1 MMKIY
6 LTISALTLSF
16 GMGAAQALPPAPYS
30 YEPARLSAGADAPLV
45 LVGEKN
51 YKPKK
56 FYKKKRRVSR
66 RGGSNQLQGNGGH
79 VMDTCPGGDQACIN
93 DLKANCDKAGGGLST
108 EPDGGVDCFVVG
120 IHDQPDQ
127 SD

>member
-1 MMKIY
+1 MKK
-6 LTISALTLSF
+6 LTLTVSILAF
-16 GMGAAQALPPAPYS
+16 GVGVGAAQAFPVA
-30 YEPARLSAGADAPLV
+30 EIDKVAAQLSAEESASV
-45 LVGEKN
+45 ILVGQKT
-51 YKPKK
+51 YKPKGY
-56 FYKKKRRVSR
+56 YKKKRQRAR
-66 RGGSNQLQGNGGH
+66 NGSVNQFKGNGR
-79 VMDTCPGGDQACIN
+79 VVKDTCPGGDHGCIK